1 MSINTRSQLYG
12 IKLCCK
18 PLEMI
23 MICSI
28 ELNRVM
34 LDVLELHACN
44 CS

>member
-1 MSINTRSQLYG
+1 MTQLYG

-28 ELNRVM
+28 ELNWVM
-34 LDVLELHACN
+34 IDVLN
-44 CS
+44 YIGVIVVD